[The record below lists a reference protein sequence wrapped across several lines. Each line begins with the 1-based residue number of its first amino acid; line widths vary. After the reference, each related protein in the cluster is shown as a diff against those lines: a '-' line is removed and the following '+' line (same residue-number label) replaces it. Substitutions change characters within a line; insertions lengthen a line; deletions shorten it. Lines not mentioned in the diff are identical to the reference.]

1 MSIRFLVVVNQSS
14 MLDML
19 PRLNPRRVA
28 LTLALLA
35 YARTTGRSLRQQHAL
50 LLQNEPRLPW
60 LQHVQAALKY
70 TTTGQLIASS
80 EYLLC
85 LIKPQ
90 MAARIG
96 RLLVWMPRDCRV
108 NCRYGP
114 HERNT
119 LDVYGVQA
127 HGETTVATPVLVF
140 MHGGAWSF
148 GHKWQYALVGEYLA
162 TQGFLVAVIN
172 YRTFPN
178 GSVLDM
184 IEDVENA
191 VFWVAENCSLLG
203 GDRNKLFLSGHSSG
217 GHVGALALVN
227 SAIRLAGNDPK
238 AMKEKEIAIYVHG
251 FIGLSAPYD
260 ISDHYIFESERAVG
274 PLNGVHEISS
284 MKPAMLGMGNFKKLS
299 PTALFA
305 DARNIGFSL
314 PSFYILHGE
323 DDTVVP
329 TSSSKKLVF
338 NLKKAGQVATYYE
351 VSNCTHEDMVF
362 AVMGDNVDC
371 RTDVVNLLKQIM
383 LEPKTL
389 PSDTTIL
396 TAPPSLASKL

>member
-1 MSIRFLVVVNQSS
+1 MPE
-14 MLDML
+14 L

-28 LTLALLA
+28 LGLALLA
-35 YARTTGRSLRQQHAL
+35 YTRNTGRNLRQQHTL

-60 LQHVQAALKY
+60 VEHVKAALKY

-90 MAARIG
+90 LAARIG
-96 RLLVWMPRDCRV
+96 RLLVWTPRDCRV

-114 HERNT
+114 HDRNT
-119 LDVYGVQA
+119 LDVYGVQEQ
-127 HGETTVATPVLVF
+127 GETTGAKPVLVF

-162 TQGFLVAVIN
+162 TQGFLVAVLD
-172 YRTFPN
+172 YRTFPY
-178 GSVLDM
+178 GSVVDM

-191 VFWVAENCSLLG
+191 VFWVAENCGSLG
-203 GDRNKLFLSGHSSG
+203 GDRSRLFLGGHSSG

-227 SAIRLAGNDPK
+227 SAVRLAVNNLK
-238 AMKEKEIAIYVHG
+238 EVKEKEIASHVKG

-260 ISDHYIFESERAVG
+260 ISDHYIFERASVVG
-274 PLNGVHEISS
+274 PFNGVHEISS
-284 MKPAMLGMGNFKKLS
+284 MKPAMLGMGNFKKSS
-299 PTALFA
+299 PTALVA
-305 DARNIGFSL
+305 EARDMGSSL
-314 PSFYILHGE
+314 PPFYILHGG

-338 NLKKAGQVATYYE
+338 NLKQAGQAATYYE

-362 AVMGDNVDC
+362 AVMGDNVVC
-371 RTDVVNLLKQIM
+371 RTDIINLLKQIVS
-383 LEPKTL
+383 EPKEPAAL
-389 PSDTTIL
+389 PSDAVVL
-396 TAPPSLASKL
+396 TVPSTLASKL

>member
-1 MSIRFLVVVNQSS
+1 
-14 MLDML
+14 
-19 PRLNPRRVA
+19 
-28 LTLALLA
+28 
-35 YARTTGRSLRQQHAL
+35 
-50 LLQNEPRLPW
+50 
-60 LQHVQAALKY
+60 
-70 TTTGQLIASS
+70 
-80 EYLLC
+80 
-85 LIKPQ
+85 

-96 RLLVWMPRDCRV
+96 RLLVWTPRDCRV

-127 HGETTVATPVLVF
+127 HGETTVAKPVLVF

-260 ISDHYIFESERAVG
+260 ISDHYIFESERALSIELTEGVAIVA
-274 PLNGVHEISS
+274 GVHEISS

-305 DARNIGFSL
+305 DARNIGTKR
-314 PSFYILHGE
+314 IL
-323 DDTVVP
+323 
-329 TSSSKKLVF
+329 LAQR
-338 NLKKAGQVATYYE
+338 LWRRKA
-351 VSNCTHEDMVF
+351 
-362 AVMGDNVDC
+362 
-371 RTDVVNLLKQIM
+371 
-383 LEPKTL
+383 PK
-389 PSDTTIL
+389 
-396 TAPPSLASKL
+396 